1 MTFLKRNGPLLLI
14 ALAILIAPT
23 VGFAALTLSVSNTTT
38 FQQQLNNPCVIG
50 DASCK
55 QPTGWNFSQY
65 SGTPG
70 PQVSPYDLFSPASTN
85 TGSASC
91 GFQTPK
97 SGIGQ
102 GGNGCIGAEY
112 TVAQI
117 VAVSGAHPNVGI

>member
-55 QPTGWNFSQY
+55 QPTPWSFSQ
-65 SGTPG
+65 
-70 PQVSPYDLFSPASTN
+70 ASTLR
-85 TGSASC
+85 TR
-91 GFQTPK
+91 
-97 SGIGQ
+97 
-102 GGNGCIGAEY
+102 
-112 TVAQI
+112 
-117 VAVSGAHPNVGI
+117 